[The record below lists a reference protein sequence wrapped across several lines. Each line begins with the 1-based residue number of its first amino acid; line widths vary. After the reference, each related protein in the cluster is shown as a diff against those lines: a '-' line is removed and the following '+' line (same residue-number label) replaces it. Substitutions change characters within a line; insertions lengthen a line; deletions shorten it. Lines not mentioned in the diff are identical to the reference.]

1 MFAKTLQN
9 TGLTPPEVCKFANFY
24 GGRGPKTEVEEH
36 PSVSRETSFLTPE
49 IRTFF
54 SEDCLSKTWTLRS
67 TADPPGADRDFCCNI
82 NGRHTR
88 IECACPLVGGSLCG
102 YWLSISAITNTTI
115 TVAITPSLRLVRN
128 ERCSHAPLGRRG
140 EISSGVTLLPIV
152 ASADAKCH

>member
-67 TADPPGADRDFCCNI
+67 AAGLPPAIRGKPSNI
-82 NGRHTR
+82 NGLR
-88 IECACPLVGGSLCG
+88 AVSLN
-102 YWLSISAITNTTI
+102 WLWG
-115 TVAITPSLRLVRN
+115 P
-128 ERCSHAPLGRRG
+128 
-140 EISSGVTLLPIV
+140 
-152 ASADAKCH
+152 

>member
-24 GGRGPKTEVEEH
+24 GGRGPKTEVDQH

-67 TADPPGADRDFCCNI
+67 TADPPGAVRDFCCNI
-82 NGRHTR
+82 NGLR
-88 IECACPLVGGSLCG
+88 AVSLYCLWG
-102 YWLSISAITNTTI
+102 
-115 TVAITPSLRLVRN
+115 P
-128 ERCSHAPLGRRG
+128 
-140 EISSGVTLLPIV
+140 
-152 ASADAKCH
+152 

>member
-67 TADPPGADRDFCCNI
+67 AVGLPRAIREKLLAISTACAPLASIAHGAPRVRGTRPGKRARRVADD
-82 NGRHTR
+82 
-88 IECACPLVGGSLCG
+88 AS
-102 YWLSISAITNTTI
+102 
-115 TVAITPSLRLVRN
+115 RLVITSARACDHN
-128 ERCSHAPLGRRG
+128 ARMTCARIRSPGPAHGAHAVRG
-140 EISSGVTLLPIV
+140 ARPG
-152 ASADAKCH
+152 